1 MNDKLYMTPIVGWM
15 LFDKSIASITD
26 NHGNRVSGWSASCAN
41 GHEEGY
47 VLTLDKIRMVK
58 QVEIAAFKDL
68 IGTAAGSIDLGDL
81 PSPLQQY
88 CDIAKQ
94 GAANTRD

>member
-1 MNDKLYMTPIVGWM
+1 MNDKLYMTPIVGGM

-68 IGTAAGSIDLGDL
+68 IGTAASAPCAPFSTLCRRQK
-81 PSPLQQY
+81 PSSRSASTP
-88 CDIAKQ
+88 
-94 GAANTRD
+94 